1 MIILP
6 MHLNRDIY
14 WNEKIQK
21 VRWTTNASN
30 DIDFQYVGPST
41 QNELELIVEK
51 LFELF
56 EDDKITHRTFMTVYN
71 GYKEFS
77 ENLNDILDD

>member
-1 MIILP
+1 

-14 WNEKIQK
+14 WNEKI
-21 VRWTTNASN
+21 
-30 DIDFQYVGPST
+30 
-41 QNELELIVEK
+41 IVEK

>member
-6 MHLNRDIY
+6 MHLNKDIY

-21 VRWTTNASN
+21 VRWTTTSSE

-51 LFELF
+51 LFDIF
-56 EDDKITHRTFMTVYN
+56 EDDHITHRTFLSVYN
-71 GYKEFS
+71 EFREFC
-77 ENLNDILDD
+77 ENLDDILDD

>member
-1 MIILP
+1 

-21 VRWTTNASN
+21 VRWTKNASD

>member
-21 VRWTTNASN
+21 VRWTTNASD

-41 QNELELIVEK
+41 RNELELIVEK

-56 EDDKITHRTFMTVYN
+56 EYDKITNSTFCCPYEVSHTSSN
-71 GYKEFS
+71 
-77 ENLNDILDD
+77 

>member
-6 MHLNRDIY
+6 MQLNRDIY

-21 VRWTTNASN
+21 VLWTRYASD

>member
-1 MIILP
+1 MIILT

-21 VRWTTNASN
+21 VRWTTNASD
-30 DIDFQYVGPST
+30 DIDFRYVGPST